1 MATTEVIQNTFTST
15 DGKSL
20 TLGYDPSGNILVQ
33 ATIQIDGNFFQWQS
47 VEDFQDFVNNVIA
60 MANVVHSPS
69 GSGTGYVPATAGVNG
84 SDAIVD

>member
-1 MATTEVIQNTFTST
+1 MATTEVIQNTYTST

-60 MANVVHSPS
+60 MANVIHSPS
-69 GSGTGYVPATAGVNG
+69 GSGAGYVPATPGVNG